1 MRNTFEVEPDEV
13 EPDQVLQAAKRCE
26 WAGVACLYALPVW
39 LVANG
44 YYSFDLNQ
52 LLGLPRAW
60 EVGVNVM
67 FLASWPLA
75 AIGLLFRSCELR
87 LEARARTP
95 EQTKA
100 LRKVNVFRR
109 VGVSGLLAVPV
120 LLIWAVGF
128 TSCGLLLPL
137 LMCAGIW
144 LSLRIGEMVRQVME

>member
-1 MRNTFEVEPDEV
+1 M
-13 EPDQVLQAAKRCE
+13 
-26 WAGVACLYALPVW
+26 ACLYALPIS

-44 YYSFDLNQ
+44 YYSFDLNK

-60 EVGVNVM
+60 EVVVNVM

-75 AIGLLFRSCELR
+75 AIGLLFRGAELR
-87 LEARARTP
+87 LEAQARTP
-95 EQTKA
+95 QQRKA

-109 VGVSGLLAVPV
+109 LGVSGLLAAPV
-120 LLIWAVGF
+120 LLIWALGF
-128 TSCGLLLPL
+128 ASCGLLLPF